1 MAELKG
7 QKFAIGLSD
16 EPEHLWVC
24 YTVDGI
30 ENEFEL
36 PNVCNVLGDML
47 SSLVTLLTNPSQLW
61 DESNAV
67 GFVWYSESDSYNWT
81 LSLAAGGVL
90 RIRITQTCEFFGED
104 EVELVNTEC
113 PVFDF
118 VGCVVKELDRFI
130 KSVGMLNFLQHWKAY
145 EFPTTYFLFLKKHL
159 MDDGL
164 WHNSTDKKGNVLTDE
179 SKLLFS

>member
-36 PNVCNVLGDML
+36 TNVCNVLGDML
-47 SSLVTLLTNPSQLW
+47 NSLVTLLTNPSQLW

-67 GFVWYSESDSYNWT
+67 GFVWYSESDSYKSGRWGCAQDKDNPD
-81 LSLAAGGVL
+81 V
-90 RIRITQTCEFFGED
+90 RI
-104 EVELVNTEC
+104 
-113 PVFDF
+113 
-118 VGCVVKELDRFI
+118 
-130 KSVGMLNFLQHWKAY
+130 
-145 EFPTTYFLFLKKHL
+145 
-159 MDDGL
+159 L
-164 WHNSTDKKGNVLTDE
+164 WRG
-179 SKLLFS
+179 